1 MHGRGIRAARDRARD
16 TADFQTN
23 GRCFCSHNTSAP
35 QNGIFIQTPQGL
47 ARRGFKNQ
55 NPARGRSVPPAS
67 PARAGEGDC
76 VSGGGGALNASYKP
90 SIASE
95 VHARHKRPHRLA
107 LLATSPVATGEA
119 KQEEPR
125 KGTETQPVLTKTD
138 SGLYFKTISPQGDGA
153 YLQPPLPER
162 GRGTA

>member
-76 VSGGGGALNASYKP
+76 VSGGGGAMNASYKP
-90 SIASE
+90 SIATE

-119 KQEEPR
+119 KI
-125 KGTETQPVLTKTD
+125 GKT
-138 SGLYFKTISPQGDGA
+138 PQGDGA
-153 YLQPPLPER
+153 YLQPPPPER
-162 GRGTA
+162 GSGQRQPITLR

>member
-55 NPARGRSVPPAS
+55 NPARGRSV
-67 PARAGEGDC
+67 E
-76 VSGGGGALNASYKP
+76 N
-90 SIASE
+90 
-95 VHARHKRPHRLA
+95 
-107 LLATSPVATGEA
+107 LL
-119 KQEEPR
+119 
-125 KGTETQPVLTKTD
+125 
-138 SGLYFKTISPQGDGA
+138 LYSLLRDNLRTRTPQGDGA